1 MYFLNVYEFLA
12 SLAFLAFLA
21 FLALLFNR
29 YKCEESCLD
38 NLDVARA
45 TKFQFPGL
53 ARSHATK
60 FELKK
65 DKIEEPH

>member
-1 MYFLNVYEFLA
+1 MYFKQVNNEFLA
-12 SLAFLAFLA
+12 FFD
-21 FLALLFNR
+21 FFALLFNR

-53 ARSHATK
+53 AQSHATK
-60 FELKK
+60 FELEKE
-65 DKIEEPH
+65 KIEETH